1 MTILFTFLLSFIVP
15 DVVPQPVYAADT
27 SLVSLYYKAWD
38 MAKDHIRY
46 DEGMASPKHMDEG
59 CMGSYGTKTIWIW
72 DTAFM
77 TLFCKYSPKNYPGVE
92 SLKNFYAPIHDGVP
106 SSLVIHHPDNPP
118 LFA

>member
-46 DEGMASPKHMDEG
+46 DEAVDAVGID
-59 CMGSYGTKTIWIW
+59 
-72 DTAFM
+72 
-77 TLFCKYSPKNYPGVE
+77 
-92 SLKNFYAPIHDGVP
+92 SLAGL
-106 SSLVIHHPDNPP
+106 LVSFVTEFVPDNNVEL
-118 LFA
+118 LFGHGNISFA